1 MKLLSAVALVL
12 GLSVIPLSQSAAV
25 DLGPGFLGTLPVY
38 SGDYP
43 YYDGAYPPNPLFA
56 PYGYYAC
63 RGGCCRKAVPVGRHW
78 RNVIACSPVHFSR
91 SRID

>member
-1 MKLLSAVALVL
+1 MKLPSAVALL
-12 GLSVIPLSQSAAV
+12 CCLSSILPSPSFAS
-25 DLGPGFLGTLPVY
+25 PGFLGTFPVY

-43 YYDGAYPPNPLFA
+43 YYDGPFPPNPLFA

-78 RNVIACSPVHFSR
+78 RNVVACHPVGLPR
-91 SRID
+91 SAPY